1 MFLFIYVNLF
11 LGGEEMLNQIIL
23 VGRLVKDPE
32 VREYE
37 KKKVSKVILAVPRA
51 YKNINGEYE
60 TDFLECTLWQGMAEN
75 TFIYCKKGDLVGIR
89 GRLQS
94 NKFEKDGTIVYK
106 TEILAEKVT
115 FLSTKKN
122 NEGLEVCE
130 EEK

>member
-1 MFLFIYVNLF
+1 
-11 LGGEEMLNQIIL
+11 MLNQIIL